1 MSKLIT
7 YLLSSGSLII
17 FNRRPTLKFYFIAGI
32 AAGIAIIILFIIL
45 SILLA
50 NYAGEFWHKVGE
62 ILGRELVTS
71 RYWMKVASGE

>member
-32 AAGIAIIILFIIL
+32 AAGIAIIIL

-50 NYAGEFWHKVGE
+50 NYTGEFWDKVRE

-71 RYWMKVASGE
+71 RYWMKVASGR